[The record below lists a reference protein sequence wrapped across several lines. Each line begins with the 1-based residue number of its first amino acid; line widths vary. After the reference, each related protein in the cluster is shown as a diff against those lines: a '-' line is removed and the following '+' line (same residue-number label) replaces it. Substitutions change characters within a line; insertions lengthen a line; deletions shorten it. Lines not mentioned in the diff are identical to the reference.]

1 MAFFSSFQITASALT
16 AHRLWLDTI
25 VDNIANANTTRTP
38 AGGTYNRKDV
48 VFEEILEAKTGF
60 KGGGVR
66 VSQIVEDTKT
76 PYRYVFNPN
85 HPDADP
91 NTGLVKY
98 PNVNINDEIVNL
110 LAAQRAYEA
119 NVTVFNTAKAMY
131 AKALELSR

>member
-25 VDNIANANTTRTP
+25 VDNMANVNTTRTP
-38 AGGTYNRKDV
+38 AGGTYNRREV
-48 VFEEILEAKTGF
+48 VFEEILDAKTGF
-60 KGGGVR
+60 TGAGVR
-66 VSQIVEDTKT
+66 VSRIIEDTKT

>member
-1 MAFFSSFQITASALT
+1 MALFSSFQISAQALT

-48 VFEEILEAKTGF
+48 VFEEILSAKTGSV
-60 KGGGVR
+60 GSGVR
-66 VSQIVEDTKT
+66 VSKIVEDTTT
-76 PYRYVFNPN
+76 PYRYVYDPA

-91 NTGLVKY
+91 TTGMVKY

-119 NVTVFNTAKAMY
+119 NVTVFNSAKAIY
-131 AKALELSR
+131 TKALEISR